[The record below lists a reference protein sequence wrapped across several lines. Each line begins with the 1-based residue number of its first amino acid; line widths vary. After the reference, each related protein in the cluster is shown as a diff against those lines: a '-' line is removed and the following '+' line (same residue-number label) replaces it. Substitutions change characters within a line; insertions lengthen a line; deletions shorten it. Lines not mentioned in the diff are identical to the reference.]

1 MDFLPPPVYSLTQC
15 SHCGNWTRDFTTN
28 ESTNMIYCSMDCLLD
43 AQIEYKD
50 TFECGDF
57 EFRSD
62 DDLFDGQLM
71 ASDILK
77 GLI

>member
-15 SHCGNWTRDFTTN
+15 AHCGEWTKDFTTWIDLPN
-28 ESTNMIYCSMDCLLD
+28 YCSMDCLLN

-50 TFECGDF
+50 AFECGDF
-57 EFRSD
+57 EFRAD